1 MLTHNERTETR
12 DAAKYPLNNEVTSH
26 HKVEEVAI
34 ILMLGN
40 LFVEVMPKPDAL
52 ILHLGKQTPVPLIH
66 SVL

>member
-1 MLTHNERTETR
+1 MLTHNERMETR
-12 DAAKYPLNNEVTSH
+12 DAAKYPLNNEVTLH

-34 ILMLGN
+34 VLMLGN
-40 LFVEVMPKPDAL
+40 LFVEVMLKPDAL